1 MCDIF
6 RLSLPDP
13 LSLPLS
19 LSLSLPFECLA
30 LYFCY
35 CYHRIYVTLYGN
47 DHVDVAKVTNNYA
60 TLLQELGENEE
71 ALFFYEKALS
81 MLKKLRGEYNPQVL
95 SILDNL
101 SSLFR
106 DMNLF
111 DDALDVDAQADVI
124 QQRLLLRVDH
134 KNGTSNLIFH
144 NTLQVSVYRAL
155 SIISNQI
162 ISYHIISYHI
172 SYRIFSTTIRF
183 R

>member
-1 MCDIF
+1 MK
-6 RLSLPDP
+6 
-13 LSLPLS
+13 
-19 LSLSLPFECLA
+19 
-30 LYFCY
+30 
-35 CYHRIYVTLYGN
+35 LYGSE
-47 DHVDVAKVTNNYA
+47 HVDVAKVTNNYG

-71 ALFFYEKALS
+71 ALYFYERALS

-134 KNGTSNLIFH
+134 KNGTYAINAPYRHYPPAQYVLNDAPPVRTIH
-144 NTLQVSVYRAL
+144 ISVYGRSSPIS
-155 SIISNQI
+155 SIQL
-162 ISYHIISYHI
+162 
-172 SYRIFSTTIRF
+172 F
-183 R
+183 